1 MAIIRWRPFGEM
13 MNLQRE
19 MNRMFDAFMRTP
31 EEEESFKGTWSPEV
45 DIRETPEAII
55 IQAELPGMKKDE
67 IKLSIRDNTLQMS
80 GEKKMEEEKK
90 GETFHRVE
98 RVYGSFCRTFTLPS
112 MVDAAKIQAVFKDGV
127 LHLTLPK
134 TEESKPKEIPIKT
147 V

>member
-19 MNRMFDAFMRTP
+19 MNRMFDSFMRTP

-45 DIRETPEAII
+45 DIKETPEAVI

-80 GEKKMEEEKK
+80 GEKKWKRK
-90 GETFHRVE
+90 RRVKTIIALRE
-98 RVYGSFCRTFTLPS
+98 FMAAFTEPSPCRVWWMQGKSRQSTK
-112 MVDAAKIQAVFKDGV
+112 MVCSI
-127 LHLTLPK
+127 
-134 TEESKPKEIPIKT
+134 
-147 V
+147 